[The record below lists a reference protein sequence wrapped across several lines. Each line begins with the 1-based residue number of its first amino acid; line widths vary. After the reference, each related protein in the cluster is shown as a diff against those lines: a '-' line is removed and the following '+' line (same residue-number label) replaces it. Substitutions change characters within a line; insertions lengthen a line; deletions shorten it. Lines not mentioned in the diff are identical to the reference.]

1 MDQPHYRYN
10 PRSVTYSIV
19 SSNFHQRKLMSLR
32 PYILLLSLLKIILV
46 RADYP
51 IGTRECYSTL
61 TKPGGILICPEANR
75 RYCVKEVA
83 SLQQDLCGKT
93 QYFGDVFENNLCVFR
108 KCAATCTEGTTTFT
122 YNGVQYT
129 RDTYCCN
136 NQDLCNAGSVSRMTY
151 FGIFI
156 LLIVCLTCFLIT

>member
-1 MDQPHYRYN
+1 MGRYPFILPLLALN
-10 PRSVTYSIV
+10 
-19 SSNFHQRKLMSLR
+19 LR
-32 PYILLLSLLKIILV
+32 LV
-46 RADYP
+46 GSDYP

-61 TKPGGILICPEANR
+61 TKPGGKLICPESNR
-75 RYCVKEVA
+75 KYCVKEVA

-108 KCAATCTEGTTTFT
+108 KCADSCTEGTTTFT

-136 NQDLCNAGSVSRMTY
+136 NQDLCNAGTMSRISY
-151 FGIFI
+151 CGIALLLLLCLAYLLFI
-156 LLIVCLTCFLIT
+156 